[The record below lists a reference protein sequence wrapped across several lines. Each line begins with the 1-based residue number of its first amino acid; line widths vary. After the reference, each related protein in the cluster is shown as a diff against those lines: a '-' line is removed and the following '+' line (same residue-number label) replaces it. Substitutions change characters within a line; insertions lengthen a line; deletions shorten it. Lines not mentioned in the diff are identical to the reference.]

1 MNFIES
7 NYTDL
12 KLDYQKLHCMSEEEK
27 LKELKN
33 ILNAFFVKR
42 MNMSWESVLN
52 EVYTQPVLYALK
64 NIIESLRPWDN
75 YTQIPEKK
83 RLYIANHEYLM
94 EKMIKFTR
102 VDTLTLNQII
112 EYLGINILTGQR
124 QLSRSVEVDDE
135 GVHVIC
141 STVHKSKGL
150 EYGTVI
156 LPYTFEDISDI
167 KKVKLEANY
176 NDNSLSYTVL
186 FENGIRERNSNY
198 SEDKEV
204 DEQIA
209 EEARILY
216 VALTRSIRNCIW
228 INNIDSTPQISWG
241 SLLEG

>member
-1 MNFIES
+1 M
-7 NYTDL
+7 
-12 KLDYQKLHCMSEEEK
+12 
-27 LKELKN
+27 
-33 ILNAFFVKR
+33 
-42 MNMSWESVLN
+42 
-52 EVYTQPVLYALK
+52 
-64 NIIESLRPWDN
+64 
-75 YTQIPEKK
+75 
-83 RLYIANHEYLM
+83 
-94 EKMIKFTR
+94 
-102 VDTLTLNQII
+102 
-112 EYLGINILTGQR
+112 
-124 QLSRSVEVDDE
+124 
-135 GVHVIC
+135 HVIC

>member
-1 MNFIES
+1 M
-7 NYTDL
+7 
-12 KLDYQKLHCMSEEEK
+12 
-27 LKELKN
+27 
-33 ILNAFFVKR
+33 
-42 MNMSWESVLN
+42 
-52 EVYTQPVLYALK
+52 
-64 NIIESLRPWDN
+64 
-75 YTQIPEKK
+75 
-83 RLYIANHEYLM
+83 
-94 EKMIKFTR
+94 
-102 VDTLTLNQII
+102 
-112 EYLGINILTGQR
+112 
-124 QLSRSVEVDDE
+124 
-135 GVHVIC
+135 IC

>member
-1 MNFIES
+1 
-7 NYTDL
+7 
-12 KLDYQKLHCMSEEEK
+12 
-27 LKELKN
+27 
-33 ILNAFFVKR
+33 
-42 MNMSWESVLN
+42 
-52 EVYTQPVLYALK
+52 
-64 NIIESLRPWDN
+64 
-75 YTQIPEKK
+75 
-83 RLYIANHEYLM
+83 M
-94 EKMIKFTR
+94 EKMIKFTH

-167 KKVKLEANY
+167 KKVKLETNY

-198 SEDKEV
+198 SEGKEV